1 MPLISPDFISQ
12 NLGENTKISLWFV
25 KKIKIRSKRQYENG
39 IHGFLLSVC
48 GRKHGKMHYFCRR
61 YLTTKNT
68 TFMLSLFT
76 GSGIGP
82 TILYLALSIF
92 IGLLLGKIK
101 IAKISLGI
109 TWVLFVGIAFS
120 ACGISLNAEMLHV
133 IKEFGLILFVVA
145 VGLQVGP
152 GFFRSFKKGGLA
164 MNLMALVNVAL
175 GVLITVIIA
184 KVAHQDLADM
194 AGVYTGAITN
204 TPGLSAAQQAV
215 TDLGIEG
222 AADRLAAGYAVAY
235 PLAVVGMILT
245 CILLRPLCRIDL
257 AKEPFTLETTATATA
272 TSKKG
277 KGGFLLIPVFVIIA
291 LGIIIGSI
299 PIPVGMKAPIKL
311 GLAGGPLVVAIIGG
325 WLGVKKGWF
334 STEFTEGQ
342 GVHALRE
349 VGIALFLAGVGLGAG
364 GKFVE
369 TVQVHYMWV
378 VYGVII
384 TMVPPILVTLFG
396 RLVLKMNYYT
406 LMGFIGGSHTD
417 PPTLAFANTVAP
429 ESCKLPN
436 MGYATVYPLTMFLRI
451 FTAQLL
457 VLLAV

>member
-1 MPLISPDFISQ
+1 
-12 NLGENTKISLWFV
+12 
-25 KKIKIRSKRQYENG
+25 
-39 IHGFLLSVC
+39 
-48 GRKHGKMHYFCRR
+48 
-61 YLTTKNT
+61 
-68 TFMLSLFT
+68 MLNLFT
-76 GSGIGP
+76 GSGVGP

-92 IGLLLGKIK
+92 LGLLLGKIK
-101 IAKISLGI
+101 IANISLGI

-120 ACGISLNAEMLHV
+120 AFGVSLNAEMLHI

-215 TDLGIEG
+215 TDIGIEG

-257 AKEPFTLETTATATA
+257 KSEPSAETAPETQPQKQATPL
-272 TSKKG
+272 SQRHKVN
-277 KGGFLLIPVFVIIA
+277 LIPIFIIIA
-291 LGIIIGSI
+291 LGIIVGSI

-311 GLAGGPLVVAIIGG
+311 GLAGGPLVVAIIGS
-325 WLGVKKGWF
+325 WLGVKKDWF
-334 STEFTEGQ
+334 GTDFTDSH
-342 GVHALRE
+342 GVWMLRE
-349 VGIALFLAGVGLGAG
+349 VGIAVFLAGVGLGAG
-364 GKFVE
+364 GQFVA
-369 TVQVHYMWV
+369 TVQEHYMWV
-378 VYGVII
+378 VYGIII
-384 TMVPPILVTLFG
+384 TMVPPILVGLFG

-429 ESCKLPN
+429 EGCKLPN

>member
-1 MPLISPDFISQ
+1 MM
-12 NLGENTKISLWFV
+12 N
-25 KKIKIRSKRQYENG
+25 
-39 IHGFLLSVC
+39 
-48 GRKHGKMHYFCRR
+48 
-61 YLTTKNT
+61 
-68 TFMLSLFT
+68 LFT
-76 GSGIGP
+76 GAGVGP

-120 ACGISLNAEMLHV
+120 ACGITLNAEMLHV

-175 GVLITVIIA
+175 DVVITIIIA

-215 TDLGIEG
+215 TDMGIEG

-235 PLAVVGMILT
+235 PLAVVGMIVT

-257 AKEPFTLETTATATA
+257 SKEPTDLSETTLNSKPSTLN
-272 TSKKG
+272 SKKG
-277 KGGFLLIPVFVIIA
+277 FALIPVFVIIA
-291 LGIIIGSI
+291 LGIILGSI

-311 GLAGGPLVVAIIGG
+311 GLAGGPLVVAILGG

-342 GVHALRE
+342 GVHAMRE
-349 VGIALFLAGVGLGAG
+349 VGIALFLAGVGLSAG
-364 GKFVE
+364 GQFVA
-369 TVQVHYMWV
+369 TVQEHYMWV

-384 TMVPPILVTLFG
+384 TMVPPILIGLFG
-396 RLVLKMNYYT
+396 RLVLKLNYYT

-429 ESCKLPN
+429 EGCKLPN

>member
-1 MPLISPDFISQ
+1 
-12 NLGENTKISLWFV
+12 
-25 KKIKIRSKRQYENG
+25 
-39 IHGFLLSVC
+39 
-48 GRKHGKMHYFCRR
+48 
-61 YLTTKNT
+61 
-68 TFMLSLFT
+68 MLSLFT
-76 GSGIGP
+76 GSGVGP
-82 TILYLALSIF
+82 TILYLSLSIF
-92 IGLLLGKIK
+92 LGLLLGKIK
-101 IAKISLGI
+101 IAKVSLGI
-109 TWVLFVGIAFS
+109 TWVLFVGIALS
-120 ACGISLNAEMLHV
+120 ACGITLNHDMLHV
-133 IKEFGLILFVVA
+133 IKEFGLILFVVG

-152 GFFRSFKKGGLA
+152 GFFQSFKKGGLA

-175 GVLITVIIA
+175 GVVITVIIA

-215 TDLGIEG
+215 TDMGIEG
-222 AADRLAAGYAVAY
+222 GAERLAAGYAVAY
-235 PLAVVGMILT
+235 PLAVVGMIVT

-257 AKEPFTLETTATATA
+257 KNEPTTFNSEPSTTLN
-272 TSKKG
+272 SKLSTLNSSKHS
-277 KGGFLLIPVFVIIA
+277 FAIIPIFVIIA
-291 LGIIIGSI
+291 LGIVIGSI
-299 PIPVGMKAPIKL
+299 PIPVGLNAPIKL

-334 STEFTEGQ
+334 STDFTESQ

-349 VGIALFLAGVGLGAG
+349 VGIALFLACVGLEAG
-364 GKFVE
+364 GKFVG
-369 TVQVHYMWV
+369 TVQEHYMWV

-384 TMVPPILVTLFG
+384 TMVPPLLIGLFG

-429 ESCKLPN
+429 EGCKLPN

>member
-1 MPLISPDFISQ
+1 MDWGFVWERHTINSIFNKSHHYVKSLHRFGRRAHHFIPCPVHFYRPPAGQNQNRQ
-12 NLGENTKISLWFV
+12 NLVGHHL
-25 KKIKIRSKRQYENG
+25 G
-39 IHGFLLSVC
+39 
-48 GRKHGKMHYFCRR
+48 
-61 YLTTKNT
+61 
-68 TFMLSLFT
+68 
-76 GSGIGP
+76 
-82 TILYLALSIF
+82 A
-92 IGLLLGKIK
+92 LLGKIK

-120 ACGISLNAEMLHV
+120 ACGVSLNAEMLHV

-145 VGLQVGP
+145 VGLQLGP
-152 GFFRSFKKGGLA
+152 GFFKSFKKGGLA

-222 AADRLAAGYAVAY
+222 ASDRLAAGYAVAY
-235 PLAVVGMILT
+235 PLAVVGMIVT

-257 AKEPFTLETTATATA
+257 AKEPTTLETTSVAPKKE
-272 TSKKG
+272 KKG

-396 RLVLKMNYYT
+396 RLVLKINYYT
-406 LMGFIGGSHTD
+406 LMGFIGGAHTD

-429 ESCKLPN
+429 EGCKLPN

>member
-1 MPLISPDFISQ
+1 
-12 NLGENTKISLWFV
+12 
-25 KKIKIRSKRQYENG
+25 
-39 IHGFLLSVC
+39 
-48 GRKHGKMHYFCRR
+48 
-61 YLTTKNT
+61 
-68 TFMLSLFT
+68 MLNLFT
-76 GSGIGP
+76 GSGVGP

-101 IAKISLGI
+101 IAHISLGI
-109 TWVLFVGIAFS
+109 TWILFVGIAIS
-120 ACGISLNAEMLHV
+120 ACGITLNAEMLHV
-133 IKEFGLILFVVA
+133 LKEFGLILFVVA

-164 MNLMALVNVAL
+164 MNLMTLVNVAL

-184 KVAHQDLADM
+184 KIAHQDMSDM

-204 TPGLSAAQQAV
+204 TPGLSAAQQVV
-215 TDLGIEG
+215 TDLGMAGG
-222 AADRLAAGYAVAY
+222 AERLAAGYAVAY
-235 PLAVVGMILT
+235 PLAVVGMIVT

-257 AKEPFTLETTATATA
+257 SKEPSTEDAVEPSHEKRATPL
-272 TSKKG
+272 SQRHKVN
-277 KGGFLLIPVFVIIA
+277 LIPIFVIIA
-291 LGIIIGSI
+291 LGIIVGSI

-334 STEFTEGQ
+334 TTEFTDSHGIWM
-342 GVHALRE
+342 LRE
-349 VGIALFLAGVGLGAG
+349 VGIAMFLACVGLGAG
-364 GKFVE
+364 GQFVA
-369 TVQVHYMWV
+369 TVQEHYMWV
-378 VYGVII
+378 VYGIII
-384 TMVPPILVTLFG
+384 TMVPPIIVTFFG

-417 PPTLAFANTVAP
+417 PPTLAFANTVVP
-429 ESCKLPN
+429 KGCKLPD

>member
-1 MPLISPDFISQ
+1 M
-12 NLGENTKISLWFV
+12 N
-25 KKIKIRSKRQYENG
+25 
-39 IHGFLLSVC
+39 
-48 GRKHGKMHYFCRR
+48 
-61 YLTTKNT
+61 
-68 TFMLSLFT
+68 LFT
-76 GSGIGP
+76 GAGVGP

-101 IAKISLGI
+101 IAKVSLGI

-120 ACGISLNAEMLHV
+120 ACGISLNHDMLHV
-133 IKEFGLILFVVA
+133 VKEFGLILFVVG

-175 GVLITVIIA
+175 GVLITIIIA
-184 KVAHQDLADM
+184 KIAHQDLADM

-215 TDLGIEG
+215 NDMGM
-222 AADRLAAGYAVAY
+222 ASASDRLAAGYAVAY
-235 PLAVVGMILT
+235 PLAVVGMIVT
-245 CILLRPLCRIDL
+245 CILLRLLCRIDL
-257 AKEPFTLETTATATA
+257 TKEPTTLEAAAITSTTD
-272 TSKKG
+272 KKG

-291 LGIIIGSI
+291 LGIVVGSI
-299 PIPVGMKAPIKL
+299 PIPVGLKAPVKL
-311 GLAGGPLVVAIIGG
+311 GLAGGPLVVAIVGG

-349 VGIALFLAGVGLGAG
+349 VGIALFLACVGLSAG
-364 GKFVE
+364 GQFVA
-369 TVQVHYMWV
+369 TVQEHYMWV
-378 VYGVII
+378 IYGVII

>member
-1 MPLISPDFISQ
+1 
-12 NLGENTKISLWFV
+12 
-25 KKIKIRSKRQYENG
+25 
-39 IHGFLLSVC
+39 
-48 GRKHGKMHYFCRR
+48 
-61 YLTTKNT
+61 
-68 TFMLSLFT
+68 MLNLFT

-82 TILYLALSIF
+82 TILYLAVSIF
-92 IGLLLGKIK
+92 LGLLLGRIK
-101 IAKISLGI
+101 IANISLGI
-109 TWVLFVGIAFS
+109 TWVLFVGIALS
-120 ACGISLNAEMLHV
+120 AFGVSLNAEMLHI

-152 GFFRSFKKGGLA
+152 SFFRSFKKGGLA

-184 KVAHQDLADM
+184 KIAHQDLADM

-215 TDLGIEG
+215 SDLGIEG
-222 AADRLAAGYAVAY
+222 GADRLAAGYAVAY
-235 PLAVVGMILT
+235 PLAVVGMIVT
-245 CILLRPLCRIDL
+245 CILLRPLCRINL
-257 AKEPFTLETTATATA
+257 KNEPASDTALETKPEKQATPV
-272 TSKKG
+272 SQRHKVN
-277 KGGFLLIPVFVIIA
+277 LIPIFVIIA
-291 LGIIIGSI
+291 LGIVVGCI

-311 GLAGGPLVVAIIGG
+311 GLAGGPLVVAIVGS

-334 STEFTEGQ
+334 TTDFTDSH
-342 GVHALRE
+342 GVWMLRE
-349 VGIALFLAGVGLGAG
+349 VGIALFLAGVGLSAG
-364 GKFVE
+364 GKFVD
-369 TVQVHYMWV
+369 TVQTHYMWV

-384 TMVPPILVTLFG
+384 TMVPPVLVGLFG

-429 ESCKLPN
+429 EGCKLPN

-457 VLLAV
+457 VLLAM

>member
-1 MPLISPDFISQ
+1 
-12 NLGENTKISLWFV
+12 
-25 KKIKIRSKRQYENG
+25 
-39 IHGFLLSVC
+39 
-48 GRKHGKMHYFCRR
+48 
-61 YLTTKNT
+61 
-68 TFMLSLFT
+68 MLNLFT
-76 GSGIGP
+76 GSGVGP
-82 TILYLALSIF
+82 TVFYLAVSIF
-92 IGLLLGKIK
+92 VGLLLGKIK

-109 TWVLFVGIAFS
+109 TWVLFVGIALS
-120 ACGISLNAEMLHV
+120 ACGISLNHDMLHV

-152 GFFRSFKKGGLA
+152 NFFSSFKKGGLS

-175 GVLITVIIA
+175 GVLMTIIIA
-184 KVAHQDLADM
+184 KVAKQDLADM

-222 AADRLAAGYAVAY
+222 ASERLAAGYAVAY
-235 PLAVVGMILT
+235 PLAVVGMIVT

-257 AKEPFTLETTATATA
+257 AKESTVLAEAAVNSQRSTGSA
-272 TSKKG
+272 K
-277 KGGFLLIPVFVIIA
+277 KGGFLLIPIFVIIA
-291 LGIIIGSI
+291 IGIIIGSI

-364 GKFVE
+364 GQFVN
-369 TVQVHYMWV
+369 TVQEHYMWV

-384 TMVPPILVTLFG
+384 TMVPPLIVATFG
-396 RLVLKMNYYT
+396 RLVLKMNYYI

-429 ESCKLPN
+429 EGCKLPN

>member
-1 MPLISPDFISQ
+1 MM
-12 NLGENTKISLWFV
+12 N
-25 KKIKIRSKRQYENG
+25 
-39 IHGFLLSVC
+39 
-48 GRKHGKMHYFCRR
+48 
-61 YLTTKNT
+61 
-68 TFMLSLFT
+68 LFT
-76 GSGIGP
+76 GAGVGP

-120 ACGISLNAEMLHV
+120 ACGITLNAEMLHV

-175 GVLITVIIA
+175 DVVITIIIA

-215 TDLGIEG
+215 TDMGIEG

-235 PLAVVGMILT
+235 PLAVVGMIVT

-257 AKEPFTLETTATATA
+257 SKEPTDLSETTLNSKPSTLN
-272 TSKKG
+272 SKKG
-277 KGGFLLIPVFVIIA
+277 FALIPVFVIIA
-291 LGIIIGSI
+291 LGIILGSI

-342 GVHALRE
+342 GVHAMRE
-349 VGIALFLAGVGLGAG
+349 VGIALFLAGVGLSAG
-364 GKFVE
+364 GQFVA
-369 TVQVHYMWV
+369 TVQEHYMWV

-384 TMVPPILVTLFG
+384 TMVPPILIGLFG
-396 RLVLKMNYYT
+396 RLVLKLNYYT

-429 ESCKLPN
+429 EGCKLPN

>member
-1 MPLISPDFISQ
+1 MS
-12 NLGENTKISLWFV
+12 
-25 KKIKIRSKRQYENG
+25 
-39 IHGFLLSVC
+39 
-48 GRKHGKMHYFCRR
+48 
-61 YLTTKNT
+61 
-68 TFMLSLFT
+68 SLFT
-76 GSGIGP
+76 GSGVGP

-92 IGLLLGKIK
+92 LGLLLGKIK

-109 TWVLFVGIAFS
+109 TWVLFVGIALS
-120 ACGISLNAEMLHV
+120 ACGITLNTEMLHV
-133 IKEFGLILFVVA
+133 IKELGLIFFVVA

-164 MNLMALVNVAL
+164 MNLMALANVAL

-184 KVAHQDLADM
+184 KLAHQDLADM

-215 TDLGIEG
+215 NDMGLEG
-222 AADRLAAGYAVAY
+222 GADRLAAGYAVTY

-245 CILLRPLCRIDL
+245 CIILRPICRIDL
-257 AKEPFTLETTATATA
+257 RNEPVELSDATLSAQRSTLS
-272 TSKKG
+272 SKKN
-277 KGGFLLIPVFVIIA
+277 GFLLIPIFVIIA
-291 LGIIIGSI
+291 LGIIVGSI
-299 PIPVGMKAPIKL
+299 PIPVGLKAPVKL

-334 STEFTEGQ
+334 GTDFTEGQ

-349 VGIALFLAGVGLGAG
+349 VGIALFLACVGLSAG
-364 GKFVE
+364 GQFVT
-369 TVQVHYMWV
+369 TVQEHYMWV
-378 VYGVII
+378 VYGILI
-384 TMVPPILVTLFG
+384 TMIPPILVTLFG

-429 ESCKLPN
+429 EGCKLPN